1 MIDDTKVH
9 ILSHPMSPDVKRNIT
24 IENWLLITH
33 NAFRALVAKGYATAN
48 REIVLPYAAN
58 MKLMVKKCHFALIFI
73 KYYSMF
79 LNYVNLLQTR
89 PGMKNFRSGLS
100 NMQTSA

>member
-58 MKLMVKKCHFALIFI
+58 MNLMVKTKNVILC
-73 KYYSMF
+73 KY
-79 LNYVNLLQTR
+79 LLL
-89 PGMKNFRSGLS
+89 LS
-100 NMQTSA
+100 IIQCFKFCSFDTKLDLG

>member
-58 MKLMVKKCHFALIFI
+58 MNLMVKMSFC
-73 KYYSMF
+73 
-79 LNYVNLLQTR
+79 VNIC
-89 PGMKNFRSGLS
+89 
-100 NMQTSA
+100 